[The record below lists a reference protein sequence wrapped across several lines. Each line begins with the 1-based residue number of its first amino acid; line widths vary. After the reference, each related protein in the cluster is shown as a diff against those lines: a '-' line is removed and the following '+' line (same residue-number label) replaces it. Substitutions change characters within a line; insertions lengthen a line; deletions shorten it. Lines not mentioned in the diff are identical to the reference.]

1 MQNRESIYIFHSVS
15 VTVKWDHVLKSDLL
29 TTFVKKII
37 NDQNSINEE
46 DLVWY
51 PANQVVDKLI
61 HEDGTNTQNIV
72 TIKILYGPE

>member
-1 MQNRESIYIFHSVS
+1 MS
-15 VTVKWDHVLKSDLL
+15 VTVKWGRVLKSDLL

-51 PANQVVDKLI
+51 LANQVVDKLVQ
-61 HEDGTNTQNIV
+61 EDGTNTQNIA

>member
-1 MQNRESIYIFHSVS
+1 MS

-51 PANQVVDKLI
+51 LANQVVDKLVQG
-61 HEDGTNTQNIV
+61 DGTNTQNIA